1 MTISFSVFGLRTGL
15 IEPGDDIIERI
26 LASAGEAEGIRDND
40 VIVIAESALATAE
53 GRVIRLDDIT
63 PSEEALR
70 YAERFDMDARVAEVV
85 ISESD
90 EVIGGIPGFLL
101 SLKDGTLLPNAG
113 VDGSNA
119 PYGTIIPLPLDPNA
133 SAYRIRKGIFEKT
146 GKKVAVL
153 IIDSRTHAMRLGVS
167 GVTIGCSG
175 MAAVGDCR
183 GKKDLFGR
191 ELEVTRRAVG
201 DCIASTAE
209 LLMGEADECIP
220 VVLLRG
226 LGIEI
231 GEGEGIETIA
241 PDECLFMGAV
251 RRLDNRD

>member
-1 MTISFSVFGLRTGL
+1 MSISFSVFGCKTGL
-15 IEPGDDIIERI
+15 IQPGDDMVERI
-26 LASAGEAEGIRDND
+26 LESVGEAGEIHDD
-40 VIVIAESALATAE
+40 DIIVIAESALATAE
-53 GRVIRLDDIT
+53 GRVIRLADVT
-63 PSEEALR
+63 PSEDALR
-70 YAERFDMDARVAEVV
+70 YAERYAMDPRVAEVV
-85 ISESD
+85 IFESD

-119 PYGTIIPLPLDPNA
+119 PDGTIIPLPLDPNA
-133 SAYRIRKGIFEKT
+133 SAYRIRKGIHERT
-146 GKKVAVL
+146 GRRVAVL

-191 ELEVTRRAVG
+191 ELEVTRRAVA
-201 DCIASTAE
+201 DCIASAAE

-220 VVLLRG
+220 VVLVRG
-226 LGIEI
+226 LDIGI

-251 RRLDNRD
+251 KKRG